1 MIDLRDIARFFEEIE
16 LSLIKSLKRNLE
28 RHKKEEQQEGFQWSS
43 WQAEKLQNL
52 EKFRRENALIM
63 SEYAD
68 LIDSE
73 TRQLMEEQFNE
84 GMNGEGM
91 NGVAVPQSETLS
103 ETPQVVQTPAPK
115 FFGVDDTKETKL
127 ISDIVN
133 LEKHA
138 ETAALRTM
146 DDVYR
151 QTVHKAQ
158 LAMST
163 GMPLQKAIDM
173 SVKDFLDKGI
183 NCIVYRDGR
192 RVNIADYVRMALR
205 TTSTRA
211 KLQGESEKIKALGY
225 DTVQVSSYGMC
236 SKTCLPWQGKAYI
249 NDVFILWDGE
259 IEERE
264 NGQLWGKSHYC
275 GKWFPL
281 LSTALHAGL
290 FHPNCRHTIVLYRD
304 GDPLSEP
311 MDNSE
316 IEKRYELEQKQ
327 RRLENEVRKAN
338 RKAEGFSDPENI
350 RKAKKE
356 VIEAQKK
363 LREFIEQTN
372 DSYGKTILK
381 RDYDREKVYSESLDK
396 SAKSDIIELGSGD
409 VILENQRYG
418 RNKTTLVNR
427 SYIESGEYKRKYDNA
442 TDNQKVNK
450 TLYDCAKNALKH
462 RSGTAFE
469 DMYWIDSETGK
480 IVLSVTDSSDE
491 RAIIYTDKIRNTIKN
506 NKNIV
511 TLHTH
516 PSSMPPSVDDFNS
529 CLKNGYNVGF
539 VACHNGKVFKYSS
552 KQEIRKGLYNLY
564 VNNYINEGL
573 SEFDA
578 QLKTLE
584 KLKENHEIMF
594 VEVL

>member
-1 MIDLRDIARFFEEIE
+1 MLTFKEIAKIFEEIE
-16 LSLIKSLKRNLE
+16 LRLISSLKQHLAY
-28 RHKKEEQQEGFQWSS
+28 KKQKGDCTVDYSTWRL
-43 WQAEKLQNL
+43 EKLRKVEQ
-52 EKFRRENALIM
+52 FRKENAGIM
-63 SEYAD
+63 AEYASF
-68 LIDSE
+68 IDDE
-73 TRQLMEEQFNE
+73 TRRLMEEQFSD
-84 GMNGEGM
+84 GEKLAEETIE
-91 NGVAVPQSETLS
+91 AVGESVIVEAA
-103 ETPQVVQTPAPK
+103 PA
-115 FFGVDDTKETKL
+115 FSGVDKVKL
-127 ISDIVN
+127 DNLIQEVTT
-133 LEKHA
+133 LEKNA
-138 ETAALRTM
+138 ETAALRMT

-151 QTVHKAQ
+151 QTLNRVQ
-158 LAMST
+158 LAMAS
-163 GMPLQKAIDM
+163 GEMPLNKAIDLA
-173 SVKDFLDKGI
+173 VKDFLDKGL
-183 NCIVYRDGR
+183 NSIVYKDGR

-211 KLQGESEKIKALGY
+211 QLQGQAKRANELGY
-225 DTVQVSSYGMC
+225 DTVRVSQYEAC
-236 SKTCLPWQGKAYI
+236 SDTCLPWQGRVYI
-249 NDVFILWDGE
+249 DDVFSVWEGE
-259 IEERE
+259 RSGDRGRS
-264 NGQLWGKSHYC
+264 NYC

-281 LSTALHAGL
+281 LSSAIRGGL
-290 FHPNCRHTIVLYRD
+290 FHPNCRHTISVWIEGRMTLPK
-304 GDPLSEP
+304 PLDVKKIKERS
-311 MDNSE
+311 
-316 IEKRYELEQKQ
+316 KLEQNQ
-327 RRLENEVRKAN
+327 RRLENEYRKAQ
-338 RKAEGFSDPENI
+338 RKTLGLSDPENI
-350 RKAKKE
+350 KKAKDEEKE
-356 VIEAQKK
+356 AERK
-363 LREFIEQTN
+363 LSEFIKANSDT
-372 DSYGKTILK
+372 LK

-396 SAKSDIIELGSGD
+396 SSKIDIIESGSGD

-418 RNKTTLVNR
+418 RNKTTLVNK

-442 TDNQKVNK
+442 TDNQKVNR
-450 TLYDCAKNALKH
+450 TLYDCAKTALKH

-573 SEFDA
+573 SDFDA